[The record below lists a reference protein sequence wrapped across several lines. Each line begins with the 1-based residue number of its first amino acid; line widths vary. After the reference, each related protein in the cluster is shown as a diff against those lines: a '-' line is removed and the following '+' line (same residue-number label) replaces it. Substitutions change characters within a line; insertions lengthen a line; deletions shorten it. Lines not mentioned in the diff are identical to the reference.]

1 MSWAIDSLKRQVRG
15 ADPWRHWCGAALA
28 LGLATAPATAAA
40 EVRTP
45 AQVRYQTQNGPSQW
59 HKMEVTLVRGAE
71 LNKATRT
78 YDYNHYGS
86 FGVLFFGPG
95 QAAVIELENLIIG
108 CPLEFT
114 ATCLPRIGNLTGED
128 QDGTRWEICTQRYC
142 Y

>member
-1 MSWAIDSLKRQVRG
+1 VWGGARAGPGDCASACCGRG
-15 ADPWRHWCGAALA
+15 AD
-28 LGLATAPATAAA
+28 
-40 EVRTP
+40 
-45 AQVRYQTQNGPSQW
+45 
-59 HKMEVTLVRGAE
+59 KMEVTLVRGAE

-78 YDYNHYGS
+78 YDYSHYGN

-114 ATCLPRIGNLTGED
+114 TTCLPRIGNLTGED